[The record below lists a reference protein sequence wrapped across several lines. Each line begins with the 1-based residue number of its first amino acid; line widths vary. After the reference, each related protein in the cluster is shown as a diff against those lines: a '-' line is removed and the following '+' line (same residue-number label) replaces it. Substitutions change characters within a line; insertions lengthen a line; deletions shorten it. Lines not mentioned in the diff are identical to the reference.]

1 MKASNRI
8 LTLTTAVLLVAGMA
22 YAGDK
27 GKEKN
32 KKKEKQKTHKT
43 CSGKECGKKKG

>member
-1 MKASNRI
+1 MNKI
-8 LTLTTAVLLVAGMA
+8 LTLTTAVLLVAGIA

-27 GKEKN
+27 GKEK
-32 KKKEKQKTHKT
+32 KKDKQKTHTT

>member
-1 MKASNRI
+1 MNMNSKI
-8 LTLTTAVLLVAGMA
+8 ITLTTAVLLVAGMA

-27 GKEKN
+27 GKEKD
-32 KKKEKQKTHKT
+32 KKKEKQKTHTT

>member
-1 MKASNRI
+1 MKKI
-8 LTLTTAVLLVAGMA
+8 LTLTTAILLVAGIA

-27 GKEKN
+27 GNE
-32 KKKEKQKTHKT
+32 KKKEKQKTHTT